1 MSTNPPPPL
10 RYCDIVM
17 KGGITSGVVYP
28 PAIVALSKKF
38 SFRNIGG
45 TSAGAIAAAVTAAA
59 EFGRQHNAEGF
70 SRLATL
76 PTDLG
81 ATVSNGGDSLLLSLF
96 RPQKQTNALFRILV
110 ASLGNKRFK
119 LLKIFLAAIQ
129 NFIGWALIGAIPGLV
144 FSYLCIFL
152 ATGVFFGVSLVVG
165 LILIILGVV
174 IFVAIGLYRRVTN
187 AIPQNHYGLCR
198 GFIEGPTNV
207 PVLTPWLSRLIN
219 ETAGIDPDG
228 KPLTFGDLWQLDEN
242 TQERRINLQMMT
254 TNLTT
259 GRPHRLPFTQR
270 TFYFDPA
277 EWNKF
282 FPANVM
288 DWLLSKSEDPEA
300 LEFAPLRQLPPAEDF
315 PVVVATRMSLSFP
328 ILLSAIPVYARDF
341 GRTREEDR
349 RPQKCWFS
357 DGGICS
363 NFPVHFFDSPLP
375 RWPTFAIN
383 LRPFH
388 PDHPNDPVF
397 MPDKNVGGI
406 TETFTN
412 FDQGGGRNRLFGFFG
427 ALVNTLQNWTD
438 NMQTRLPGYRDRIAH
453 VSLNDET
460 EGGIN
465 LNMPP
470 ELIVELGKRG
480 EQAARLLM
488 DHFTL
493 PADEIELSWDNH
505 RWVRYRSM
513 MGLLEQMLE
522 EIEFTIKN
530 PAPGDRSYEQLI
542 LRGFDEAPRSYH
554 WENKSQRTFAHKG
567 TGELLDLIAKWQSLG
582 ARDSSAT
589 FTTGTPKPQ
598 PELRVKPQ
606 V

>member
-1 MSTNPPPPL
+1 MSTDPGPTL

-28 PAIVALSKKF
+28 PAVVALSKKF

-70 SRLATL
+70 SRLASL

-81 ATVSNGGDSLLLSLF
+81 APASEGGDSLLLSLF

-119 LLKIFLAAIQ
+119 TIKILLAAIR
-129 NFIGWALIGAIPGLV
+129 NFMGWAVIGAIPGFV
-144 FSYLCIFL
+144 FIYLCICC
-152 ATGVFFGVSLVVG
+152 AKGVFFGVSLVFGV
-165 LILIILGVV
+165 ILTILGVL
-174 IFVAIGLYRRVTN
+174 ILVAIGLYRKVTN
-187 AIPQNHYGLCR
+187 AIPDNHYGLCR
-198 GFIEGPTNV
+198 GFIEGPNNI

-228 KPLTFGDLWQLDEN
+228 KPLTFGDLWKLDEN
-242 TQERRINLQMMT
+242 NQERRINLQMMT

-270 TFYFDPA
+270 IFYFDPS

-282 FPANVM
+282 FPTNVM
-288 DWLLSKSEDPEA
+288 DWLLSKSEDSEA
-300 LEFAPLRQLPPAEDF
+300 LEFAPLRQLPNAEDF
-315 PVVVATRMSLSFP
+315 PVIVATRMSLSFP
-328 ILLSAIPVYARDF
+328 ILLSAVPVYARDF
-341 GRTREEDR
+341 GRKREEDR

-388 PDHPNDPVF
+388 PDYPNDPVF
-397 MPDKNVGGI
+397 MPDKNLGGI

-412 FDQGGGRNRLFGFFG
+412 FDQGNGRDRLFGFFG
-427 ALVNTLQNWTD
+427 ALINTLQNWTD

-453 VSLNDET
+453 VRLNDET
-460 EGGIN
+460 EGGLN
-465 LNMPP
+465 LNMPQ
-470 ELIVELGKRG
+470 ELIIELGERG
-480 EQAARLLM
+480 ELAARLLM
-488 DHFTL
+488 EHFTL
-493 PADEIELSWDNH
+493 PADKIELSWDNH

-513 MGLLEQMLE
+513 MGLLEEMLR
-522 EIEFTIKN
+522 EIEVAIKN
-530 PAPGDRSYEQLI
+530 PLPGDRSYEELI
-542 LRGFDEAPRSYH
+542 LREFDEAPNSFD
-554 WENKSQRTFAHKG
+554 WENKRQRTFAHKA
-567 TGELLDLIAKWQSLG
+567 TFELMDLIAKWQSL
-582 ARDSSAT
+582 RTNDPCAT
-589 FTTGTPKPQ
+589 FTTGTPRPQ

-606 V
+606 E

>member
-1 MSTNPPPPL
+1 MSTEPGPTL

-28 PAIVALSKKF
+28 PAVVALSKKF

-59 EFGRQHNAEGF
+59 EFGRQRDPEAF
-70 SRLATL
+70 SRLASL
-76 PTDLG
+76 PTELG
-81 ATVSNGGDSLLLSLF
+81 APVPPENDSLLLSLF
-96 RPQKQTNALFRILV
+96 RPQKQTSALFRILV

-119 LLKIFLAAIQ
+119 AIKILLAAIR

-144 FSYLCIFL
+144 FTVLCICC
-152 ATGVFFGVSLVVG
+152 ANGVFLGVSLFVG
-165 LILIILGVV
+165 VILIILGVL
-174 IFVAIGLYRRVTN
+174 ISVAIGFYRKVTN
-187 AIPQNHYGLCR
+187 AIPQNHYGMCR
-198 GFIEGPTNV
+198 GFLEGPNNV
-207 PVLTPWLSRLIN
+207 QVLTPWLSQLIN
-219 ETAGIDPDG
+219 KTAGIDPDG
-228 KPLTFGDLWQLDEN
+228 KPLTFGDLWRLDEN
-242 TQERRINLQMMT
+242 NQERRINLQMMT

-277 EWNKF
+277 EWSKF

-288 DWLLSKSEDPEA
+288 AWLMSKTEDPDA
-300 LEFAPLRQLPPAEDF
+300 QEFAPLRKLPPAEDF

-328 ILLSAIPVYARDF
+328 ILLSAVPVYARDF
-341 GRTREEDR
+341 GRTSEADR

-363 NFPVHFFDSPLP
+363 NFPVHFFDSALP

-388 PDHPNDPVF
+388 PDHPDDPVF
-397 MPDKNVGGI
+397 MPEKNVGGI
-406 TETFTN
+406 TESFTN
-412 FDQGGGRNRLFGFFG
+412 FDQGKGPARLFGFFG

-453 VSLNDET
+453 VSLNEET
-460 EGGIN
+460 EGGLN

-470 ELIVELGKRG
+470 DVIVRLGERG
-480 EQAARLLM
+480 EQAAQLLM

-493 PADEIELSWDNH
+493 PASEIELSWDNH

-513 MGLLEQMLE
+513 MGLLEELLK
-522 EIEFTIKN
+522 EIEFVIKN
-530 PAPGDRSYEQLI
+530 PAPGDRSYEDLI
-542 LRGFDEAPRSYH
+542 LRDFAEAPNSYD
-554 WENKSQRTFAHKG
+554 WKNQSQRTFAHKA
-567 TGELLDLIAKWQSLG
+567 TGELMQLIAKWQSLR
-582 ARDSSAT
+582 ANDSAST
-589 FTTGTPKPQ
+589 FTTDTPRPQ

>member
-1 MSTNPPPPL
+1 MSTNPV

-28 PAIVALSKKF
+28 PAVVELSKKF

-59 EFGRQHNAEGF
+59 EYGRQHGVDGF
-70 SRLATL
+70 ARLAKL
-76 PTDLG
+76 PADLG
-81 ATVSNGGDSLLLSLF
+81 APVSKGGDSLLLSLF
-96 RPQKQTNALFRILV
+96 RPQKQTAALFRIV
-110 ASLGNKRFK
+110 IAGLGKKRFK
-119 LLKIFLAAIQ
+119 ALKIILAAIR
-129 NFIGWALIGAIPGLV
+129 NFIVWALIGAIPGLV
-144 FSYLCIFL
+144 FGLLAIFC
-152 ATGVFFGVSLVVG
+152 ATGTFLVVSLVVSVI
-165 LILIILGVV
+165 LILLGVL
-174 IFVAIGLYRRVTN
+174 ILVAFGIYRKVTN
-187 AIPQNHYGLCR
+187 AIPANHFGMCR
-198 GFIEGPTNV
+198 GLIEGADNF

-219 ETAGIDPDG
+219 ETAGMAPDG
-228 KPLTFGDLWQLDEN
+228 RPVTFGDLWGPDEN
-242 TQERRINLQMMT
+242 NQQINLQMMT

-259 GRPHRLPFTQR
+259 GRPHRLPFRQR
-270 TFYFDPA
+270 SFYFDPV
-277 EWNKF
+277 EWSKF
-282 FPANVM
+282 FPANVI
-288 DWLLSKSEDPEA
+288 DWLVSKSVDPEDV
-300 LEFAPLRQLPPAEDF
+300 EFEPLRRLPPAPDL
-315 PVVVATRMSLSFP
+315 PVIVATRMSLSFP
-328 ILLSAIPVYARDF
+328 VLLSAVPVYARDF

-349 RPQKCWFS
+349 KPQKCWFS

-388 PDHPNDPVF
+388 PDHPNEPVF
-397 MPDKNVGGI
+397 MPDKNIGGI

-412 FDQGGGRNRLFGFFG
+412 FDQGSGSNRLFGFFG

-460 EGGIN
+460 EGGLN

-470 ELIVELGKRG
+470 PLIVELGKRG
-480 EQAARLLM
+480 EQAAKRLI

-493 PADEIELSWDNH
+493 PADQIELSWDNH
-505 RWVRYRSM
+505 RWVRYRTM
-513 MGLLEQMLE
+513 MGLLEQMLK
-522 EIEFTIKN
+522 EIEFAIKN
-530 PAPGDRSYEQLI
+530 PAPGDRSFEDLI
-542 LRGFDEAPRSYH
+542 LREFDQAPNSYD
-554 WENKSQRTFAHKG
+554 WKNTRQRTFAHKA
-567 TGELLDLIAKWQSLG
+567 TGELMDLIAKWESLK
-582 ARDSSAT
+582 ANDRSAT
-589 FTTGTPKPQ
+589 FTTDTPRPQ

>member
-1 MSTNPPPPL
+1 MAIEPGPTL

-28 PAIVALSKKF
+28 PAVVALSKKF

-59 EFGRQHNAEGF
+59 EFGRQHDAAGF
-70 SRLATL
+70 SRLASL

-81 ATVSNGGDSLLLSLF
+81 APVSKGGDSLLLSLF
-96 RPQKQTNALFRILV
+96 RPQRQTNALFRILV
-110 ASLGNKRFK
+110 AGLGNKRFK
-119 LLKIFLAAIQ
+119 PIKILLAAIR
-129 NFIGWALIGAIPGLV
+129 NFIGWALLGAILGLV
-144 FSYLCIFL
+144 FSFL
-152 ATGVFFGVSLVVG
+152 ALCCAKGIFFWVSLVFGV
-165 LILIILGVV
+165 ILIILGVL
-174 IFVAIGLYRRVTN
+174 ISVAIGLYRKVIN
-187 AIPQNHYGLCR
+187 AIPDNHYGLCR
-198 GFIEGPTNV
+198 GLIEGPNNV

-219 ETAGIDPDG
+219 ETAGMDPDG
-228 KPLTFGDLWQLDEN
+228 RPLTFGDLWGLDKN
-242 TQERRINLQMMT
+242 SQERRINLQMMT

-270 TFYFDPA
+270 TFYFDPS

-288 DWLLSKSEDPEA
+288 DWLMSKSEDPEG

-328 ILLSAIPVYARDF
+328 ILLSAVPVYARDF
-341 GRTREEDR
+341 GRTREDDQ

-383 LRPFH
+383 LRAFH

-397 MPDKNVGGI
+397 MPDRNIGGI
-406 TETFTN
+406 TESFTN
-412 FDQGGGRNRLFGFFG
+412 FDQGNGRDRLFGFFG

-438 NMQTRLPGYRDRIAH
+438 NMQTRLPGYRDRIVH

-460 EGGIN
+460 EGGLN
-465 LNMPP
+465 LNMPRD
-470 ELIVELGKRG
+470 LIIELGERG
-480 EQAARLLM
+480 EQAAKLLM
-488 DHFTL
+488 EHFTL

-513 MGLLEQMLE
+513 MGLLEEMLE
-522 EIEFTIKN
+522 GIEFAIKN
-530 PAPGDRSYEQLI
+530 PAPGDRGYQDLL
-542 LRGFDEAPRSYH
+542 LREFDEAPNSYE
-554 WENKSQRTFAHKG
+554 WKNKSQRTFAHKA
-567 TGELLDLIAKWQSLG
+567 TGELMDLIARWQSLK
-582 ARDSSAT
+582 ANDPSAT
-589 FTTGTPKPQ
+589 FTTGTPRPQ
-598 PELRVKPQ
+598 PELRVKPE

>member
-1 MSTNPPPPL
+1 MSTDPRPA

-28 PAIVALSKKF
+28 PAVVELAKTF

-59 EFGRQHNAEGF
+59 EYGRQHNGQGF
-70 SRLATL
+70 ARLETL
-76 PTDLG
+76 PKDLG
-81 ATVSNGGDSLLLSLF
+81 DPVSPGGDSLLLSLF

-110 ASLGNKRFK
+110 AGLGNKRFK
-119 LLKIFLAAIQ
+119 PIKIVLAAIR
-129 NFIGWALIGAIPGLV
+129 NFIVWALIGALPGFV
-144 FSYLCIFL
+144 FSYLAICC
-152 ATGVFFGVSLVVG
+152 AKGVFFAVSLVFGV
-165 LILIILGVV
+165 ILIILGVL
-174 IFVAIGLYRRVTN
+174 ILVAIGIYRKVTK
-187 AIPQNHYGLCR
+187 AIPENHYGLSR
-198 GFIEGPTNV
+198 GFVEGPNNV

-219 ETAGIDPDG
+219 ETAGMDPDG
-228 KPLTFGDLWQLDEN
+228 EPLTFGNLWALDEN
-242 TQERRINLQMMT
+242 NKERLINLEMMT

-277 EWNKF
+277 EWSKF
-282 FPANVM
+282 FPANVI

-315 PVVVATRMSLSFP
+315 PVIVATRMSLSFP
-328 ILLSAIPVYARDF
+328 ILLSAVPIYAKDF
-341 GRTREEDR
+341 GRIREEDR

-363 NFPVHFFDSPLP
+363 NFPVHFFDAPLP

-383 LRPFH
+383 LKPFH

-397 MPDKNVGGI
+397 MPDKNIGGV

-412 FDQGGGRNRLFGFFG
+412 FDQGRGRDRLFGFFG

-453 VSLNDET
+453 VRLNDET
-460 EGGIN
+460 EGGLN

-470 ELIVELGKRG
+470 ELLVELGKRG
-480 EQAARLLM
+480 EEAARLLRE
-488 DHFTL
+488 HFTL

-513 MGLLEQMLE
+513 MGLLEEMLE
-522 EIEFTIKN
+522 EIEFAIKN
-530 PAPGDRSYEQLI
+530 PAPGDRSYEDLI
-542 LRGFDEAPRSYH
+542 SREFDEAPNSYD
-554 WENKSQRTFAHKG
+554 WKNNSQRTFADKA
-567 TGELLDLIAKWQSLG
+567 TKELMDLIAKWQSLR
-582 ARDSSAT
+582 ANDPSAT
-589 FTTGTPKPQ
+589 FTTGTPRPQ
-598 PELRVKPQ
+598 PELRVKPR

>member
-1 MSTNPPPPL
+1 MSTDPGPT

-28 PAIVALSKKF
+28 PAVVKLAKTF
-38 SFRNIGG
+38 FFRNIGG

-59 EFGRQHNAEGF
+59 EFGRQHNGAGF
-70 SRLATL
+70 SRLETL
-76 PTDLG
+76 PKDLG
-81 ATVSNGGDSLLLSLF
+81 DPVSAGGDSLLLSLF

-110 ASLGNKRFK
+110 SALGNKRFK
-119 LLKIFLAAIQ
+119 PVRIILAAIG
-129 NFIGWALIGAIPGLV
+129 NFIAWALLGAIPGFA
-144 FSYLCIFL
+144 FSYLAICCAKGF
-152 ATGVFFGVSLVVG
+152 FFGVSLIFGV
-165 LILIILGVV
+165 ILIILGVF
-174 IFVAIGLYRRVTN
+174 ISVAIGVYRKVTN
-187 AIPQNHYGLCR
+187 TIPENHYGLCR
-198 GFIEGPTNV
+198 GFMEGPNNV

-219 ETAGIDPDG
+219 ETAGMDPDG
-228 KPLTFGDLWQLDEN
+228 KPLTFGNLWGLDEKN
-242 TQERRINLQMMT
+242 KERRINLQMMT

-270 TFYFDPA
+270 TFYFDPS
-277 EWNKF
+277 EWSKF
-282 FPANVM
+282 FPANVI

-300 LEFAPLRQLPPAEDF
+300 LEFAPLRQLPAAEDF
-315 PVVVATRMSLSFP
+315 PVIVATRMSLSFP
-328 ILLSAIPVYARDF
+328 ILLSAVPLYARDF

-397 MPDKNVGGI
+397 MPDKNIGGI
-406 TETFTN
+406 TESFTN
-412 FDQGGGRNRLFGFFG
+412 FDQGKGRDRLFGFFG

-453 VSLNDET
+453 VSLHDET
-460 EGGIN
+460 EGGLN

-470 ELIVELGKRG
+470 ELIIELGQRG

-488 DHFTL
+488 EHFTL
-493 PADEIELSWDNH
+493 PANEIELSWDNH

-513 MGLLEQMLE
+513 MGLLEEMVKE
-522 EIEFTIKN
+522 MEFAIKN
-530 PAPGDRSYEQLI
+530 PAPGDRSYEDLI
-542 LRGFDEAPRSYH
+542 LREFDEAPNSYD
-554 WENKSQRTFAHKG
+554 WKNGSQRTFAHKA
-567 TGELLDLIAKWQSLG
+567 TEELLALIAKWQSLRTG
-582 ARDSSAT
+582 DSSAT
-589 FTTGTPKPQ
+589 FTTGTPRPQ

>member
-1 MSTNPPPPL
+1 MSTDPGPT
-10 RYCDIVM
+10 RFCDIVM

-28 PAIVALSKKF
+28 PAVVELAKTF
-38 SFRNIGG
+38 RFRNIGG

-59 EFGRQHNAEGF
+59 EFGRRHNAAGF
-70 SRLATL
+70 SRLERL
-76 PTDLG
+76 PKDLG
-81 ATVSNGGDSLLLSLF
+81 DPVSPGGDSLLLSLF
-96 RPQKQTNALFRILV
+96 RPQQETNALFRILV

-119 LLKIFLAAIQ
+119 AIKILLAAIR
-129 NFIGWALIGAIPGLV
+129 NFIAWAFIGAVPGFV
-144 FSYLCIFL
+144 FGYLGICCAKGIFF
-152 ATGVFFGVSLVVG
+152 AISLVVAV
-165 LILIILGVV
+165 ILIILGVL
-174 IFVAIGLYRRVTN
+174 IAVAIGLYRKVTN

-198 GFIEGPTNV
+198 GFIEGPNNI

-219 ETAGIDPDG
+219 ETAGMDPDG
-228 KPLTFGDLWQLDEN
+228 KPLTFGDLWGLDEN
-242 TQERRINLQMMT
+242 NKERLINLQMMT

-270 TFYFDPA
+270 TFYFDPS
-277 EWNKF
+277 EWSKF
-282 FPANVM
+282 FPANVI

-300 LEFAPLRQLPPAEDF
+300 LEFAPLRKLPAAEDF
-315 PVVVATRMSLSFP
+315 PVIVATRMSLSFP
-328 ILLSAIPVYARDF
+328 ILLSAVPVYARDF
-341 GRTREEDR
+341 GRTREEDQ

-388 PDHPNDPVF
+388 PDHLKDPVF
-397 MPDKNVGGI
+397 MPDKNIGGI
-406 TETFTN
+406 SESFTN
-412 FDQGGGRNRLFGFFG
+412 FDQGKGRDRLFGFFG

-470 ELIVELGKRG
+470 ELIDELGKRG
-480 EQAARLLM
+480 EQAAKLLIE
-488 DHFTL
+488 HFTL
-493 PADEIELSWDNH
+493 PADKIELSWDNH

-513 MGLLEQMLE
+513 MGLLEEMLKQ
-522 EIEFTIKN
+522 IEFTMKN
-530 PAPGDRSYEQLI
+530 PAPGDRSYEDLI
-542 LRGFDEAPRSYH
+542 LREFDEAPKSYR
-554 WENKSQRTFAHKG
+554 WKNNSQRTFAHKA
-567 TGELLDLIAKWQSLG
+567 TGELMDLIAKWQTLR
-582 ARDSSAT
+582 ANDPRAT
-589 FTTGTPKPQ
+589 FNTGTPRPQ
-598 PELRVKPQ
+598 PELRIKPQ

>member
-1 MSTNPPPPL
+1 MSTNPGPT
-10 RYCDIVM
+10 RNCDIVM

-28 PAIVALSKKF
+28 PAVVALSRDF

-59 EFGRQHNAEGF
+59 EYGRQHDREGF
-70 SRLATL
+70 SRLAKL

-81 ATVSNGGDSLLLSLF
+81 APTPPGGDSLLLSLF
-96 RPQKQTNALFRILV
+96 RPQKETSALFRILV

-119 LLKIFLAAIQ
+119 AIKILLAVIR
-129 NFIGWALIGAIPGLV
+129 NFIGWALLGAIPGLV
-144 FSYLCIFL
+144 FGLLAIWWTNDIFL
-152 ATGVFFGVSLVVG
+152 VVSLLVG
-165 LILIILGVV
+165 VILIIFGVLAS
-174 IFVAIGLYRRVTN
+174 VAIGIYRKVVN
-187 AIPQNHYGLCR
+187 AIPANHYGMCR
-198 GFIEGPTNV
+198 GLIEESDNV

-228 KPLTFGDLWQLDEN
+228 KPLTFGDLWRLEEN
-242 TQERRINLQMMT
+242 SQERKINLQMMT

-270 TFYFDPA
+270 TFYFDPT
-277 EWNKF
+277 EWSKF
-282 FPANVM
+282 FPKSVM
-288 DWLLSKSEDPEA
+288 DWLLSKSTDPEA
-300 LEFAPLRQLPPAEDF
+300 LEFAPLRQLPAAEDF

-328 ILLSAIPVYARDF
+328 ILLSAVPVYARDF
-341 GRTREEDR
+341 GRKQEEDK
-349 RPQKCWFS
+349 RPQRCWFS

-363 NFPVHFFDSPLP
+363 NFPVHFFDSALP

-388 PDHPNDPVF
+388 PDRPNEAVS

-406 TETFTN
+406 TESFTN
-412 FDQGGGRNRLFGFFG
+412 FDQGSGRDRLFGFFG

-438 NMQTRLPGYRDRIAH
+438 NMQMRLPGYRDRIAH
-453 VSLNDET
+453 VSLDEAK
-460 EGGIN
+460 EGGLN

-470 ELIVELGKRG
+470 ELIIELGKRG
-480 EQAARLLM
+480 EQAANLLM

-493 PADEIELSWDNH
+493 PADRIELSWDNH

-513 MGLLEQMLE
+513 MGLLEELLRG
-522 EIEFTIKN
+522 IEFTINN
-530 PAPGDRSYEQLI
+530 PIPGDRSYEELI
-542 LRGFDEAPRSYH
+542 LRDSGTAPKSYK
-554 WENKSQRTFAHKG
+554 WDNNSQRTFADRG
-567 TGELLDLIAKWQSLG
+567 TKELMALIAKWQEL
-582 ARDSSAT
+582 RKKDPSST
-589 FTTGTPKPQ
+589 FTTETPKPQ

>member
-1 MSTNPPPPL
+1 MSSNPEPTL
-10 RYCDIVM
+10 KYCDIVM

-28 PAIVALSKKF
+28 PAVVELAKKF

-59 EFGRQHNAEGF
+59 EFGRQHNVDGF

-81 ATVSNGGDSLLLSLF
+81 TPVSPGGDSLLLSLF
-96 RPQKQTNALFRILV
+96 RPQKQTNALFRIVL
-110 ASLGNKRFK
+110 AGLGNKSFK
-119 LLKIFLAAIQ
+119 PIRILLAAIQ
-129 NFIGWALIGAIPGLV
+129 NFIGWALLGAIPGLI
-144 FSYLCIFL
+144 FTYLCICC
-152 ATGVFFGVSLVVG
+152 ATGLFFWVSLAIG
-165 LILIILGVV
+165 LILIILGVF
-174 IFVAIGLYRRVTN
+174 ISVAIGLYRKVTN
-187 AIPQNHYGLCR
+187 AIPDNHYGLCR
-198 GFIEGPTNV
+198 GFIEGPNNV

-219 ETAGIDPDG
+219 ETAGMDPDG
-228 KPLTFGDLWQLDEN
+228 RPLTFGDLWGLDEN
-242 TQERRINLQMMT
+242 NQERKINLQMMT

-270 TFYFDPA
+270 IFYFDPS

-288 DWLLSKSEDPEA
+288 DWLLAKSEDPEG

-328 ILLSAIPVYARDF
+328 ILLSAVPVYARDF
-341 GRTREEDR
+341 GRTREEDQ

-388 PDHPNDPVF
+388 PDHPNEPVY
-397 MPDKNVGGI
+397 MPDRNVGGI
-406 TETFTN
+406 SESFTN
-412 FDQGGGRNRLFGFFG
+412 FDQGSGRDRLFGFFG
-427 ALVNTLQNWTD
+427 ALLNTLQNWTD

-453 VSLNDET
+453 VHLNDET
-460 EGGIN
+460 EGGLN

-470 ELIVELGKRG
+470 ELICELGERG
-480 EQAARLLM
+480 EEAARLLIE
-488 DHFTL
+488 HFTL
-493 PADEIELSWDNH
+493 PAGEIELSWDNH

-513 MGLLEQMLE
+513 MGLLEGILNEM
-522 EIEFTIKN
+522 EFAIKN
-530 PAPGDRSYEQLI
+530 PVPGDRTYEDLIVREFDDAPDSY
-542 LRGFDEAPRSYH
+542 D
-554 WENKSQRTFAHKG
+554 WKNKSQRTFAHKA
-567 TGELLDLIAKWQSLG
+567 TGELMALIAKWQSLR
-582 ARDSSAT
+582 ANDSSST
-589 FTTGTPKPQ
+589 FTTGAPRPQ

-606 V
+606 I

>member
-1 MSTNPPPPL
+1 MSTEPGPAL

-28 PAIVALSKKF
+28 PAAVALSKKF

-59 EFGRQHNAEGF
+59 EYGSQHNAEGF
-70 SRLATL
+70 TRLAKL

-81 ATVSNGGDSLLLSLF
+81 APVSGGDSLLLSLF
-96 RPQKQTNALFRILV
+96 RPQKETNALFRIV
-110 ASLGNKRFK
+110 IASLGNKRFK
-119 LLKIFLAAIQ
+119 PIKIVLAAIK
-129 NFIGWALIGAIPGLV
+129 NFIGWAFIGLLPGLL
-144 FSYLCIFL
+144 FILL
-152 ATGVFFGVSLVVG
+152 AICCSSGLFFGVSLVFGV
-165 LILIILGVV
+165 ILIILGVL
-174 IFVAIGLYRRVTN
+174 IFVAIGLYRKVTN
-187 AIPQNHYGLCR
+187 AIPGNHYGLSR
-198 GFIEGPTNV
+198 GFIEGPNNV

-219 ETAGIDPDG
+219 ETAGMEADG
-228 KPLTFGDLWQLDEN
+228 PPLTFGDLWGPDEN
-242 TQERRINLQMMT
+242 DRRINLQMMT

-277 EWNKF
+277 EWSKF

-288 DWLLSKSEDPEA
+288 QWLISKSEDPDG
-300 LEFAPLRQLPPAEDF
+300 LEFAPLRQLPAARDL
-315 PVVVATRMSLSFP
+315 PVIVATRMSLSFP
-328 ILLSAIPVYARDF
+328 ILLSAVPVYARDF
-341 GRTREEDR
+341 GREREEDK

-388 PDHPNDPVF
+388 PDRKDAVY
-397 MPDKNVGGI
+397 MPSRNVGGI
-406 TETFTN
+406 SETFTN
-412 FDQGGGRNRLFGFFG
+412 FDQGSGRNRLFGFFG

-438 NMQTRLPGYRDRIAH
+438 NMQMRLPGYRDRIAH
-453 VSLNDET
+453 VSLDDKN
-460 EGGIN
+460 EGGLN

-470 ELIVELGKRG
+470 ELILELGQRG
-480 EQAARLLM
+480 EQAANLLM

-493 PADEIELSWDNH
+493 PADQIELSWDNH

-513 MGLLEQMLE
+513 MGLLEEMLR
-522 EIEFTIKN
+522 EIQSTMNN
-530 PAPGDRSYEQLI
+530 PMSGDRSYEELI
-542 LRGFDEAPRSYH
+542 LREIGTAPKSYK
-554 WENKSQRTFAHKG
+554 WENNSQRTFAEKG
-567 TGELLDLIAKWQSLG
+567 TGELMALIAKWEELR
-582 ARDSSAT
+582 AKDPSST
-589 FTTGTPKPQ
+589 FTTDTPRPQ

>member
-1 MSTNPPPPL
+1 
-10 RYCDIVM
+10 M

-28 PAIVALSKKF
+28 PAVVELAKTF

-45 TSAGAIAAAVTAAA
+45 TSAGAITAAVTAAA
-59 EFGRQHNAEGF
+59 EFGRQHNAAGF
-70 SRLATL
+70 SRLERL
-76 PTDLG
+76 PKDLG
-81 ATVSNGGDSLLLSLF
+81 DPVSPGGDSLLLSLF

-110 ASLGNKRFK
+110 AGLGNKRFK
-119 LLKIFLAAIQ
+119 PVRIVLAAIR

-144 FSYLCIFL
+144 FSYLAIYC
-152 ATGVFFGVSLVVG
+152 ATSIFFGVSLVVG
-165 LILIILGVV
+165 VILIILGVV
-174 IFVAIGLYRRVTN
+174 ISVAIGLYRKVTR
-187 AIPQNHYGLCR
+187 AMPENHYGLCR
-198 GFIEGPTNV
+198 GFIEGPNNV

-219 ETAGIDPDG
+219 ETAGMDPDG
-228 KPLTFGDLWQLDEN
+228 KPLTFGDLWQLDKDN
-242 TQERRINLQMMT
+242 RERRINLEMMT

-270 TFYFDPA
+270 TFYFDPS
-277 EWNKF
+277 EWSKF
-282 FPANVM
+282 FPANVI

-300 LEFAPLRQLPPAEDF
+300 LEFAPLRKLPPAENF
-315 PVVVATRMSLSFP
+315 PVISFP
-328 ILLSAIPVYARDF
+328 ILLSAVPVYARDF

-363 NFPVHFFDSPLP
+363 NFPVHFFDAPLP

-397 MPDKNVGGI
+397 MPDKNIGGI

-412 FDQGGGRNRLFGFFG
+412 FDHGKGRDRLFGFFG
-427 ALVNTLQNWTD
+427 ALVNTVQNWTD

-453 VSLNDET
+453 VSLNDKT

-470 ELIVELGKRG
+470 ELIVDLGQRG
-480 EQAARLLM
+480 EQAARLLIK
-488 DHFTL
+488 HFTL
-493 PADEIELSWDNH
+493 PANEIELSWDNH
-505 RWVRYRSM
+505 RWIRYRSM
-513 MGLLEQMLE
+513 MGLLEEMLE
-522 EIEFTIKN
+522 EIEFAIKN
-530 PAPGDRSYEQLI
+530 PVPGDRSYDDLI
-542 LRGFDEAPRSYH
+542 LRDFDEAPNSYK
-554 WENKSQRTFAHKG
+554 WKNKSQRTFAHKA
-567 TGELLDLIAKWQSLG
+567 TRELMDLIAKWQSLR
-582 ARDSSAT
+582 ADPRAT
-589 FTTGTPKPQ
+589 FTTGTPRPQ

>member
-1 MSTNPPPPL
+1 
-10 RYCDIVM
+10 M

-28 PAIVALSKKF
+28 PAVVALSKKF

-59 EFGRQHNAEGF
+59 EFGRQHNADGF
-70 SRLATL
+70 SRLASL

-81 ATVSNGGDSLLLSLF
+81 TPVSKGGDSLLLSLF
-96 RPQKQTNALFRILV
+96 QPQKQTNALFRIVV

-119 LLKIFLAAIQ
+119 SIKIILAAIR
-129 NFIGWALIGAIPGLV
+129 NFIGWALLGALPGLV
-144 FSYLCIFL
+144 FTFL
-152 ATGVFFGVSLVVG
+152 AVLYASGLFFGVSLVVG
-165 LILIILGVV
+165 VVLIILGL
-174 IFVAIGLYRRVTN
+174 IISVAFGLYRNVTN
-187 AIPQNHYGLCR
+187 AIPNNHYGLCR
-198 GFIEGPTNV
+198 GFNEVPSKI
-207 PVLTPWLSRLIN
+207 PVLTQWLSRLIN
-219 ETAGIDPDG
+219 ETAGLEPDAR
-228 KPLTFGDLWQLDEN
+228 PLTFGDLWGVDEN
-242 TQERRINLQMMT
+242 NRNINLQMMT

-259 GRPHRLPFTQR
+259 GRPYRLPFSSR
-270 TFYFDPA
+270 IFYFDPS

-288 DWLLSKSEDPEA
+288 DWLLSKSEDEDA
-300 LEFAPLRQLPPAEDF
+300 MEFAPLRQLPPVKDL

-328 ILLSAIPVYARDF
+328 ILLSAVPVYARDF
-341 GRTREEDR
+341 GRTSEEDK
-349 RPQKCWFS
+349 RPRKCWFS

-406 TETFTN
+406 SESFTN
-412 FDQGGGRNRLFGFFG
+412 FDQGSGRGRLFGFFG
-427 ALVNTLQNWTD
+427 AILNTLENWTD
-438 NMQTRLPGYRDRIAH
+438 NMQTRLPGYRDRI
-453 VSLNDET
+453 VDVRLNNET
-460 EGGIN
+460 EGGLN

-470 ELIVELGKRG
+470 ELIVELGQRG
-480 EQAARLLM
+480 EQAAELLM
-488 DHFTL
+488 EHFTL
-493 PADEIELSWDNH
+493 PADQIELSWDNH
-505 RWVRYRSM
+505 RWVRYRST

-522 EIEFTIKN
+522 EIEFAMKN
-530 PAPGDRSYEQLI
+530 PAPGDRPYQDLISREFTDAPKSYK
-542 LRGFDEAPRSYH
+542 
-554 WENKSQRTFAHKG
+554 WENKSQRTFAEKG
-567 TGELLDLIAKWQSLG
+567 TLELLDLIAKWQSLR
-582 ARDSSAT
+582 AHNASST

>member
-1 MSTNPPPPL
+1 MSTNPGPTF
-10 RYCDIVM
+10 RNCDIVM

-28 PAIVALSKKF
+28 PAVVALSKKY

-59 EFGRQHNAEGF
+59 EFGRQHNREGF
-70 SRLATL
+70 SRLANL
-76 PTDLG
+76 PADLG
-81 ATVSNGGDSLLLSLF
+81 APVSKGGDSLLLSLF
-96 RPQKQTNALFRILV
+96 QPQKETNALFRIVV

-119 LLKIFLAAIQ
+119 AVKVLLAAIRH
-129 NFIGWALIGAIPGLV
+129 FIVRALIGALPGLV
-144 FSYLCIFL
+144 FTFLCIYY

-165 LILIILGVV
+165 VLLIILGVL
-174 IFVAIGLYRRVTN
+174 ISVAIGIYGKVTG

-198 GFIEGPTNV
+198 GFIEGPNNV

-228 KPLTFGDLWQLDEN
+228 KPLTFGDLYGLDEN
-242 TQERRINLQMMT
+242 NQERRINLQMMT

-259 GRPHRLPFTQR
+259 GRPHRLPFSQR

-277 EWNKF
+277 EWSKF
-282 FPANVM
+282 FPANVI
-288 DWLLSKSEDPEA
+288 DWLLSKSQDAEA
-300 LEFAPLRQLPPAEDF
+300 MEFAPLRQLPAADDF
-315 PVVVATRMSLSFP
+315 PVIVATRMSLSFP
-328 ILLSAIPVYARDF
+328 ILLSAVPIYARDF
-341 GRTREEDR
+341 GRTQEEDR

-363 NFPVHFFDSPLP
+363 NFPVHFFDSALP

-388 PDHPNDPVF
+388 PDHPDKPVF
-397 MPDKNVGGI
+397 MPDKNVGGT
-406 TETFTN
+406 TEWFTN
-412 FDQGGGRNRLFGFFG
+412 FDQGNGRDRLFGFFG
-427 ALVNTLQNWTD
+427 AILNTLENWRD

-453 VSLNDET
+453 VSLNDKT
-460 EGGIN
+460 EGGLN
-465 LNMPP
+465 LNMPS
-470 ELIVELGKRG
+470 ELIIELGERG
-480 EQAARLLM
+480 EQAAELLM
-488 DHFTL
+488 EHFTV

-513 MGLLEQMLE
+513 MGLLEEMLQE
-522 EIEFTIKN
+522 MEFAIKH
-530 PAPGDRSYEQLI
+530 PAPGDRSYEDLI
-542 LRGFDEAPRSYH
+542 SRELGQAPKSYA
-554 WENKSQRTFAHKG
+554 WRIKSQRTFGSKA
-567 TGELLDLIAKWQSLG
+567 TVELMDLIAKWESLK
-582 ARDSSAT
+582 ANDPNST

-598 PELRVKPQ
+598 PELKARPQ

>member
-1 MSTNPPPPL
+1 MSTNPV
-10 RYCDIVM
+10 RNCDIVM

-28 PAIVALSKKF
+28 PAVVELSRKF

-59 EFGRQHNAEGF
+59 EYGRQHGVDGF
-70 SRLATL
+70 ARLATL

-81 ATVSNGGDSLLLSLF
+81 APVSKGGDSLLLSLF
-96 RPQKQTNALFRILV
+96 RPQKQTAALFRIV
-110 ASLGNKRFK
+110 IAGLGKKHFK
-119 LLKIFLAAIQ
+119 AIKIILAAIR
-129 NFIGWALIGAIPGLV
+129 NFLIWALIGAIPGLV
-144 FSYLCIFL
+144 FGLLAVFF
-152 ATGVFFGVSLVVG
+152 ATGAFLGVSLIVG
-165 LILIILGVV
+165 VILILLGVL
-174 IFVAIGLYRRVTN
+174 ILVAIGMYRKVTN
-187 AIPQNHYGLCR
+187 AIPANHFGMCR
-198 GFIEGPTNV
+198 GLIEGQDKF

-219 ETAGIDPDG
+219 ETAGLAPDG
-228 KPLTFGDLWQLDEN
+228 KPLTFGDLWGPDEDN
-242 TQERRINLQMMT
+242 PQINLQMMT

-259 GRPHRLPFTQR
+259 GRPHRLPFRQR
-270 TFYFDPA
+270 GFYFDPV
-277 EWNKF
+277 EWSKF
-282 FPANVM
+282 FPANVIE
-288 DWLLSKSEDPEA
+288 WLVSKSVEPEDI
-300 LEFAPLRQLPPAEDF
+300 EFEPLRQLPPAPDL
-315 PVVVATRMSLSFP
+315 PVIVATRMSLSFP
-328 ILLSAIPVYARDF
+328 ILLSAVPVYARDF

-388 PDHPNDPVF
+388 PDHPNEPVF

-412 FDQGGGRNRLFGFFG
+412 FDQGSGSNRLFGFFG

-460 EGGIN
+460 EGGLN

-470 ELIVELGKRG
+470 PLIVELGKRG
-480 EQAARLLM
+480 EQAAKLLI

-505 RWVRYRSM
+505 RWVRYRTM
-513 MGLLEQMLE
+513 MGLLEQMLK
-522 EIEFTIKN
+522 EIEFAIKN
-530 PAPGDRSYEQLI
+530 PAPGDRSFEDLI
-542 LRGFDEAPRSYH
+542 LREFDQPPNSYD
-554 WENKSQRTFAHKG
+554 WENTRQRTFAHKA
-567 TGELLDLIAKWQSLG
+567 TRELMDLIAKWESLHAG
-582 ARDSSAT
+582 DLSAT
-589 FTTGTPKPQ
+589 FTAHTPRPK

>member
-1 MSTNPPPPL
+1 
-10 RYCDIVM
+10 M

-28 PAIVALSKKF
+28 PAVVELAKTF

-59 EFGRQHNAEGF
+59 EYGRQHNGKGF
-70 SRLATL
+70 SRLETL
-76 PTDLG
+76 PKDLG
-81 ATVSNGGDSLLLSLF
+81 DPVSPGGDSLLLSLF
-96 RPQKQTNALFRILV
+96 RPQKETNPLFRILV
-110 ASLGNKRFK
+110 AGLGNKRFK
-119 LLKIFLAAIQ
+119 TIKIVLAAIR
-129 NFIGWALIGAIPGLV
+129 NFSAWALLGAIPGFV
-144 FSYLCIFL
+144 FSYLAFCCAKGL
-152 ATGVFFGVSLVVG
+152 FFGLSLVVG
-165 LILIILGVV
+165 VILIILGVL
-174 IFVAIGLYRRVTN
+174 ISVAIGFYQKVTK
-187 AIPQNHYGLCR
+187 AIPENHYGLCR
-198 GFIEGPTNV
+198 GFVEGPNNV

-219 ETAGIDPDG
+219 ETAGMDPDG
-228 KPLTFGDLWQLDEN
+228 KPLTFGNLWGLDEKN
-242 TQERRINLQMMT
+242 KERRVNLEMMT

-270 TFYFDPA
+270 TFYFDPD
-277 EWNKF
+277 EWSKF
-282 FPANVM
+282 FPANVI

-315 PVVVATRMSLSFP
+315 PVIVATRMSLSFP
-328 ILLSAIPVYARDF
+328 ILLSAVPVYARDF

-363 NFPVHFFDSPLP
+363 NFPVHFFDAPLP

-383 LRPFH
+383 LKPFH

-397 MPDKNVGGI
+397 MPDKNIGGI
-406 TETFTN
+406 TESFTN
-412 FDQGGGRNRLFGFFG
+412 FDQGRGRDRLFGFFG

-460 EGGIN
+460 EGGLN

-480 EQAARLLM
+480 EEAARLLRE
-488 DHFTL
+488 HFTL

-513 MGLLEQMLE
+513 MGLLEEMLE
-522 EIEFTIKN
+522 EIEFAIKN
-530 PAPGDRSYEQLI
+530 PAPGDRSYEDLI
-542 LRGFDEAPRSYH
+542 SREFDEAPDSYD
-554 WENKSQRTFAHKG
+554 WKNNSQRTFAHKA
-567 TGELLDLIAKWQSLG
+567 TKELMDLIAKWQSLR
-582 ARDSSAT
+582 ANDPRAT
-589 FTTGTPKPQ
+589 FTTGTPRPQ
-598 PELRVKPQ
+598 PELRVKPR